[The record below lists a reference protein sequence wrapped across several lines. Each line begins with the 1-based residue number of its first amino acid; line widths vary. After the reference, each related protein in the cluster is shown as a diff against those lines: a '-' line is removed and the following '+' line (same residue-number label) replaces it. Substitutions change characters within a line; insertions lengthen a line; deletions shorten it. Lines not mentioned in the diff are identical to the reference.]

1 MILSVGRR
9 CELVKYFKEELNKNG
24 RKVIVADISEYAP
37 ALYKADKFYILKK
50 DFCDLREYVDSIIK
64 ICKSEN
70 VSFLLTLIDPELEL
84 LSQYRNYFKEN
95 NITLIIS
102 DPNII
107 ETTTDKYLFYVTYRN
122 KLKVLKTYKD
132 YYEVADAINTGELK
146 FPIIAKLRKGSASI
160 GMHKMKNK
168 SEFDGFAYCSEE
180 LIYQEFISAKEI
192 GMDVYV
198 DLISGKIVSV
208 FMKEKIAMRAGETD
222 KSVSVF
228 RKDMLEEIL
237 KLENCGDFKGPLDI
251 DVFLS
256 EGGNIYIN
264 EINPRFGG
272 GYPHAHNCGVNFIK
286 MIVNNINGVENEINL
301 GNYPLNV
308 KMMKYNGILF
318 KNQGELYEG

>member
-9 CELVKYFKEELNKNG
+9 CELVKYFKEELNTNG
-24 RKVIVADISEYAP
+24 RKIIVADISEYAP

-84 LSQYRNYFKEN
+84 LSQYRKYFKEN

-132 YYEVADAINTGELK
+132 YYEVANAINTGELK
-146 FPIIAKLRKGSASI
+146 FPIIAKLIKGSASI
-160 GMHKMKNK
+160 GMHKMNNK

-180 LIYQEFISAKEI
+180 LIYQEFISGKEI

-256 EGGNIYIN
+256 EDGNIYIN